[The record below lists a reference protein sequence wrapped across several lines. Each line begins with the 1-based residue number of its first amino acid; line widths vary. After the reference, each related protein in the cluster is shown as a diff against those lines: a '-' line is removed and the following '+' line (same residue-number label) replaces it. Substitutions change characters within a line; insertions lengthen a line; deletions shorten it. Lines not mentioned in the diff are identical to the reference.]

1 MWKWN
6 AKQGLEGN
14 LYLQT
19 PIFKKK
25 KERKISIKSL
35 IFYLKKLEKE
45 EQIKPKTSRRNKIIE
60 TREKINKTKN
70 IKPKEKNQ
78 QNEKFFYLK
87 YQKFDKIWA
96 RLSNRKEREDSNY

>member
-1 MWKWN
+1 MN
-6 AKQGLEGN
+6 AYIQKENSKRIGLYSQVKN
-14 LYLQT
+14 
-19 PIFKKK
+19 
-25 KERKISIKSL
+25 L
-35 IFYLKKLEKE
+35 IFQPKKLEKE

-87 YQKFDKIWA
+87 YQKFDKI
-96 RLSNRKEREDSNY
+96 